1 MTLTESPPTAEVSP
15 EVLPVIPEVAAARDR
30 LDRAGEFVTDDLRES
45 VLAQAVAQATARER
59 ADTFAQAEAEVRE
72 AGRAYDLARLEPA
85 NNRLATLTT
94 ARDFAPPIPEIAA
107 PATAASL
114 ALARAAVD
122 RALASVPSAPPVLA
136 YAMERA
142 AFDSVP
148 RRPGD
153 KLQPPVCVDGDLE
166 ADAALQDLE
175 SERASIARYVGWWHE
190 QANDGRSDALDLMA
204 RVADFRATCAA
215 HAERV
220 AALTVTVDAA
230 NASRTARRLEWTW
243 PHGST
248 TTPAVEALA
257 KFRRVSAL
265 AAQAA

>member
-1 MTLTESPPTAEVSP
+1 MTITTEAPLAEVSP
-15 EVLPVIPEVAAARDR
+15 EVADALAR
-30 LDRAGEFVTDDLRES
+30 LDRIDPLLVSDELRALT
-45 VLAQAVAQATARER
+45 LAQAQHGAEIREAQETVQATEAAILEATQRRDR
-59 ADTFAQAEAEVRE
+59 AQLDALVP
-72 AGRAYDLARLEPA
+72 RLTVDRLILDDVSRPHYVSPEPA
-85 NNRLATLTT
+85 
-94 ARDFAPPIPEIAA
+94 
-107 PATAASL
+107 AASI

-166 ADAALQDLE
+166 TDVALQDLE
-175 SERASIARYVGWWHE
+175 SERVSIARYVGWWHE

-215 HAERV
+215 HAERA
-220 AALTVTVDAA
+220 AALTVTVTAA
-230 NASRTARRLEWTW
+230 NASRTARRLLWTW

-248 TTPAVEALA
+248 TTPEVEALA
-257 KFRRVSAL
+257 AYRKTAGL
-265 AAQAA
+265 AAQAVA